1 MFTGLL
7 NPENSRPI
15 SDIKKNNLSKKTGT
29 KELNNPNISKVNCV
43 KCSSGA
49 EIDLKTGQC
58 VSCAKGT
65 IKK

>member
-29 KELNNPNISKVNCV
+29 KELNNPNISK
-43 KCSSGA
+43 
-49 EIDLKTGQC
+49 EINELETLVDE
-58 VSCAKGT
+58 
-65 IKK
+65 